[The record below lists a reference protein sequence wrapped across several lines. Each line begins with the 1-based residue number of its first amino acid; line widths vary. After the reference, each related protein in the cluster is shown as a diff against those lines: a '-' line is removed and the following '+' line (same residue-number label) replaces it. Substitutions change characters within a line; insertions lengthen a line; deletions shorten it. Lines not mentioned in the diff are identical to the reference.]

1 MKALGQQLVQA
12 RSVQANLPDA
22 AIAQVGITPPEAQSI
37 AVRRKLQREAVAKKY
52 EGTKSLRGKIPEA
65 TLEKIAE
72 LRQSNEQYDNT
83 ISWLREAQ

>member
-1 MKALGQQLVQA
+1 MARKAANLKLVQ
-12 RSVQANLPDA
+12 
-22 AIAQVGITPPEAQSI
+22 
-37 AVRRKLQREAVAKKY
+37 KY
-52 EGTKSLRGKIPEA
+52 EGTKNLRGKIPEA